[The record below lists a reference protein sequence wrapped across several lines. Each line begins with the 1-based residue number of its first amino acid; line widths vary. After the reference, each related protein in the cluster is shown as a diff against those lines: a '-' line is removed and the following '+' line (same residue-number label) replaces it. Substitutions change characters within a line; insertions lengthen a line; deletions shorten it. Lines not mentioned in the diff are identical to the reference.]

1 MCHVNGVQVN
11 LRETDTLTE
20 LCHLAEAV
28 LPLPEN
34 KEYRLKRIFVDTNG
48 EKRDPNSVPVLK
60 PHEHVQVRYQAQRLG
75 ITSEKYHCPSC
86 TPSRCI

>member
-1 MCHVNGVQVN
+1 MTGVQEN

-34 KEYRLKRIFVDTNG
+34 KEYRLRRIFVDIDG
-48 EKRDPNSVPVLK
+48 EKRDLNSVPVLT
-60 PHEHVQVRYQAQRLG
+60 PHEHVQVRHQAQRLG
-75 ITSEKYHCPSC
+75 IVSG
-86 TPSRCI
+86 R